1 MYKIGVLGAADI
13 AYRMF
18 VPALKQCSDFEC
30 VGVAEEYNIE
40 KAEKFREDYQLD
52 IFNRFDDLINDEK
65 IYILYIPLPPA
76 LHYEYAKKALL
87 KGKHVFLEKPL
98 TTCLEDTEDL
108 IRIAKERKL
117 VLQEN
122 YMFQFHKQLE
132 VVKDIIDSQKL
143 GDLRLI
149 RSCFSFPKRAAN
161 DFRYSQKLGG
171 GALLDAGGYVVKL
184 GSFLLDGNIQVEN
197 AHLYYID
204 DCDVD
209 VYGDFVL
216 SNQSITYQG
225 AFGMDNHYSCS
236 LEIYGSKGKLS
247 TNRIFTSPPGNQ
259 PVIDVY
265 VGNNHEEV
273 IVDAD
278 NHFIKSI
285 LKFEEALKDDQIREC
300 FYERL
305 YQQSYLVGNIRKMGE
320 SQND

>member
-1 MYKIGVLGAADI
+1 MYKIGILGAADI

-18 VPALKQCSDFEC
+18 VPALKQCPHFEC

-40 KAEKFREDYQLD
+40 KAEKFKNDYQLN
-52 IFNRFDDLINDEK
+52 IFKSFDDLINDES
-65 IYILYIPLPPA
+65 IDILYIPLPPA

-98 TTCLEDTEDL
+98 TTCLKDTEEL
-108 IRIAKERKL
+108 IQLAKERKL

-132 VVKDIIDSQKL
+132 VVKDIIDSHKL
-143 GDLRLI
+143 GELRFI

-171 GALLDAGGYVVKL
+171 GALLDAGGYVAKL
-184 GSFLLDGNIQVEN
+184 GCLLLNENVQVEN
-197 AHLYYID
+197 AHLYYTD

-216 SNQSITYQG
+216 SNQKLTFQG

-265 VGNNHEEV
+265 IGNDHEEIV
-273 IVDAD
+273 VDAD
-278 NHFIKSI
+278 NHFMKSI
-285 LKFEEALKDDQIREC
+285 LKFEEALNNDEVREC
-300 FYERL
+300 FYKHL
-305 YQQSYLVGNIRKMGE
+305 YQQTRLVSDIRKMGE
-320 SQND
+320 K